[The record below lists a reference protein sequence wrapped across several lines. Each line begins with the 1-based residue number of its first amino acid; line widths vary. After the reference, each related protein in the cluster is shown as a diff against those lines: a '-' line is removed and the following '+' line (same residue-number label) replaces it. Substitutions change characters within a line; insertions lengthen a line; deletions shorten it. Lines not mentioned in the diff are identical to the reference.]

1 LKRLADPRPTITEK
15 IKATAHTK
23 ITHLFPLW
31 KQLNEI
37 ALCLEVIIDVMRREK
52 RLTNDDE
59 QKLKQPEASRAMIN
73 AIRSRSDNL
82 ESDLA
87 ARKPIDIQKELG

>member
-1 LKRLADPRPTITEK
+1 MKRLADPRPTITEK
-15 IKATAHTK
+15 IKQTANEK
-23 ITHLFPLW
+23 ITRLFPLW

-37 ALCLEVIIDVMRREK
+37 ALCLDVIIDVMRREK
-52 RLTNDDE
+52 RLTKDDE
-59 QKLKQPEASRAMIN
+59 QKLKKPEAAREMIT
-73 AIRSRSDNL
+73 AIRSRSDKL